1 MSELKPQ
8 IDKIPLSS
16 VTHSVR
22 SAQAIL
28 QYGVGAMVDFP
39 DQTLM
44 TAAPEYWSDKVIKI
58 HDERL
63 ERALGVSYFG
73 TPGGSDEPGFREGIS
88 YVRFPQWYF
97 CLKCRRFQPIKKW
110 YQEYKKNA
118 SAKVI
123 ERDPYM
129 RNLRCTECRQELVA
143 ARVVTVCLKGH
154 IDDFPWVKW
163 VHARTF
169 GGPKNICDDPQL
181 TFVTGSTA
189 TAGLEGL
196 VVKCKTC
203 GARANLYQA
212 FDPNIFAKLDGKG
225 ENNENTC
232 RQDFL
237 CTGNQPWKHYSEIC
251 REYPRAMQRGA
262 SSIYFPKTVSSLVI
276 PPYSDKLNSDIE
288 NCAAYQDC
296 LIKISDYEEDEKE
309 ERIRKRLNEWAENI
323 ALQIS
328 RTRDAVKP
336 ILERKL
342 LGLHGDED
350 EYRTDSIK
358 YRAEEFDA
366 LTGVIPKVSLESD
379 DFIREPM
386 DVRKYAIPGIKGI
399 SLIRKIREVR
409 ALTGF
414 TRINPPGSSD
424 LPQDTYGFV
433 SVKEPETPWYPAYE
447 VRGEGI
453 FLEFDSTVIDT
464 WAQGDPMVSRRA
476 QVIKDNYSVTQMSTY
491 NPRNLAPQF
500 ILLHTLAHLLI
511 RQLSFECG
519 YAVASLRERI
529 YSSAIEDGKDMAG
542 ILIYTAS
549 GDSEGTL
556 GGLVRQGRP
565 DALVKVFRKA
575 VENSSICS
583 NDPVC
588 ISTEQGQGRDA
599 LNLAACHA
607 CVLLPETSC
616 EEFNVFLDRALIT
629 GTFEH
634 GDIGF
639 YSKWLSGFGEK
650 V

>member
-8 IDKIPLSS
+8 MDKIPLNR

-63 ERALGVSYFG
+63 EKVLGVSYFG
-73 TPGGSDEPGFREGIS
+73 TPGGSDQPGFREGIS

-97 CLKCRRFQPIKKW
+97 CPKCRRFQPIKEW
-110 YQEYKKNA
+110 YKEYKSSVSGK
-118 SAKVI
+118 I
-123 ERDPYM
+123 RQHDPYM
-129 RNLRCTECRQELVA
+129 KNLRCPECRQELVA
-143 ARVVTVCLKGH
+143 ARVVTVCPKGH
-154 IDDFPWVKW
+154 IDDFPWIKW
-163 VHARTF
+163 VHARTY
-169 GGPKNICDDPQL
+169 GGPKKVCDSPQL

-196 VVKCKTC
+196 IVKCKNC
-203 GARANLYQA
+203 GARASLYQA
-212 FDPNIFAKLDGKG
+212 FDPNIFQILDGKG
-225 ENNENTC
+225 KDKENIGKD
-232 RQDFL
+232 DFL
-237 CTGNQPWKHYSEIC
+237 CTGNKPWKHHSELC
-251 REYPRAMQRGA
+251 GEYPRAMQRGA
-262 SSIYFPKTVSSLVI
+262 SSIYFPQTVSSLVI
-276 PPYSDKLNSDIE
+276 PPYSDKLNIDIE
-288 NCAAYQDC
+288 NCTAYQDC
-296 LIKISDYEEDEKE
+296 LTKISVFDEDERD
-309 ERIRKRLNEWAENI
+309 ERIAKWLDRWSVDI
-323 ALQIS
+323 AMQIS
-328 RTRDAVKP
+328 RSEDAIKP

-342 LGLHGDED
+342 LGAKEVDE
-350 EYRTDSIK
+350 EYHTDSIK

-366 LTGVIPKVSLESD
+366 LTGIVAKVSLDLD
-379 DFIREPM
+379 DFVRESM
-386 DVRKYAIPGIKGI
+386 DVEKYSIPGIKGI
-399 SLIRKIREVR
+399 SLIHKIREVR

-414 TRINPPGSSD
+414 TRINPPGSSN
-424 LPQDTYGFV
+424 LGKDTDGLI

-453 FLEFDSTVIDT
+453 FLEFDSRVIDT
-464 WAQGDPMVSRRA
+464 WVNDSKMAVARA
-476 QVIKDNYSVTQMSTY
+476 KIINDNYSMTRMSEY
-491 NPRNLAPQF
+491 NPRNISAQF
-500 ILLHTLAHLLI
+500 IFLHTLAHLLI
-511 RQLSFECG
+511 RQMSFECG

-529 YSSAIEDGKDMAG
+529 YYSSAENGKEMAG

-565 DALVKVFRKA
+565 DALPKVFRKA
-575 VENSSICS
+575 VESSMICS

-607 CVLLPETSC
+607 CTLLPETSC

-629 GTFEH
+629 GTFDNC
-634 GDIGF
+634 DIGF
-639 YSKWLSGFGEK
+639 YGNW
-650 V
+650 VNN

>member
-8 IDKIPLSS
+8 IDKIPLNS

-63 ERALGVSYFG
+63 EKALGVNYFG

-97 CLKCRRFQPIKKW
+97 CPKCRRFQPIKQW
-110 YQEYKKNA
+110 YKEYQK
-118 SAKVI
+118 SAPVKMR

-129 RNLRCTECRQELVA
+129 KNLRCPECRQDLVA
-143 ARVVTVCLKGH
+143 ARVVTVCPKGH

-163 VHARTF
+163 VHTRTY
-169 GGPKNICDDPQL
+169 GGPKKVCDNPQL
-181 TFVTGSTA
+181 TFVTGPTA

-196 VVKCKTC
+196 VVSCKTC
-203 GARANLYQA
+203 GARASLYQA
-212 FDPNIFAKLDGKG
+212 FDPEIFPRLDGKKDK
-225 ENNENTC
+225 ENTGKD
-232 RQDFL
+232 DFL
-237 CTGNQPWKHYSEIC
+237 CTGHKPWKHHSEIC
-251 REYPRAMQRGA
+251 GDYPRAMQRGA

-276 PPYSDKLNSDIE
+276 PPYSDKLNTDIE

-296 LIKISDYEEDEKE
+296 LTKISVFDEDEKE
-309 ERIRKRLNEWAENI
+309 ERIGKWLDRWAGDI

-328 RTRDAVKP
+328 GSKDSVKP

-342 LGLHGDED
+342 LGSQEEAD

-366 LTGVIPKVSLESD
+366 LTGAIPKTGLDSD
-379 DFIREPM
+379 DFVREAM
-386 DVRKYAIPGIKGI
+386 NMEKYSIPGIKGI
-399 SLIRKIREVR
+399 FLIHKIREVR

-414 TRINPPGSSD
+414 TRINPPGTSD
-424 LPQDTYGFV
+424 LGKDTFGFV

-453 FLEFDSTVIDT
+453 FLEFSAAINTWVKGEPTV
-464 WAQGDPMVSRRA
+464 AARA
-476 QVIKDNYSVTQMSTY
+476 RIINGNYSITGISEY
-491 NPRNLAPQF
+491 NPRNLSPQF
-500 ILLHTLAHLLI
+500 IFLHTLAHLLI
-511 RQLSFECG
+511 RQMSYECG

-529 YSSAIEDGKDMAG
+529 YYSSAEDGKEMAG

-565 DALVKVFRKA
+565 DALQKVFRKA
-575 VENSSICS
+575 VESSLICS

-607 CVLLPETSC
+607 CALLPETSC

-634 GDIGF
+634 ADIGF
-639 YSKWLSGFGEK
+639 YSDWVSKDSENI
-650 V
+650 